1 MELFEE
7 IRREHEFG
15 VGTIQAVSRKL
26 GVHRRM
32 VRQALGAAV
41 PPARKSPERKKPR
54 LEPVMGFING
64 VLEADRKAPRKQ
76 RHTSHRIYER
86 IRVEFPEHP
95 VGESTV
101 RRYVGQRKRAMG
113 FIRQETFVP
122 QSYAWGQEAQIDW
135 YEAVA
140 ELDGEREK
148 LQVFCMRS
156 MGSGGAF
163 HRAYPRAT
171 QQAFL
176 EAHELGFRYFAG
188 VFGLLRYDN
197 LSSAVK
203 KILRG
208 YRREET
214 ERFIA
219 FRSHWKFQAEFCTPG
234 EGHEKGGVEGEAG
247 YFRRNHLVPVP
258 KARDLAD
265 LNAQLLAGCR
275 ADEGRKIGGRVQTVG
290 EGMQIEHPHL
300 LALSREGFSLAEDSF
315 PRVDSKGCV
324 RVRNNFYSTPV
335 QAGTAVRASVL
346 PAYVEVWHDGRCV
359 ARHERGY
366 GNGQQFFNLEH
377 YLEVLER
384 KPGALAG
391 NKPLEQWRQQG
402 RWPTSYDQFWQ
413 RLIAR
418 HGKQS
423 GTREMVELLLMGR
436 EHGYRELDAAFQ
448 QALDLG
454 CSDAAAARYLM
465 TEARLDRP
473 TPPRLEVATLRAY
486 ERPLPE
492 VNTYDALLTAE
503 GV

>member
-15 VGTIQAVSRKL
+15 VGTIQGVSRKL

-32 VRQALGAAV
+32 VRQALGDAV
-41 PPARKSPERKKPR
+41 PPARKVPQRKKPR
-54 LEPVMGFING
+54 LGPVMEFINT

-86 IRVEFPEHP
+86 IRVELPGHP

-101 RRYVGQRKRAMG
+101 RRYVGRRKREMG

-135 YEAVA
+135 YEAGA
-140 ELDGEREK
+140 ELDGEPQK
-148 LQVFCMRS
+148 VQMFCMRS

-197 LSSAVK
+197 LTSAVK

-208 YRREET
+208 HRREET

-265 LNAQLLAGCR
+265 LNAQVLAGCR
-275 ADEGRKIGGRVQTVG
+275 ADEGRTIGDRAQTVG

-300 LALSREGFSLAEDSF
+300 LALSDRRIPF
-315 PRVDSKGCV
+315 
-324 RVRNNFYSTPV
+324 
-335 QAGTAVRASVL
+335 
-346 PAYVEVWHDGRCV
+346 GR
-359 ARHERGY
+359 
-366 GNGQQFFNLEH
+366 GQLSSN
-377 YLEVLER
+377 R
-384 KPGALAG
+384 
-391 NKPLEQWRQQG
+391 R
-402 RWPTSYDQFWQ
+402 
-413 RLIAR
+413 
-418 HGKQS
+418 
-423 GTREMVELLLMGR
+423 
-436 EHGYRELDAAFQ
+436 
-448 QALDLG
+448 
-454 CSDAAAARYLM
+454 
-465 TEARLDRP
+465 
-473 TPPRLEVATLRAY
+473 
-486 ERPLPE
+486 
-492 VNTYDALLTAE
+492 
-503 GV
+503 

>member
-15 VGTIQAVSRKL
+15 VGTIQGVARKL

-32 VRQALGAAV
+32 VRQALGDAV
-41 PPARKSPERKKPR
+41 PPTRKTPERKKPK

-86 IRVEFPEHP
+86 IRMEFPRHQI
-95 VGESTV
+95 GESTV
-101 RRYVGQRKRAMG
+101 RRYVGGRKREMG

-140 ELDGEREK
+140 ELDGEPQK

-176 EAHELGFRYFAG
+176 EGHELGFRYFAG

-197 LSSAVK
+197 LTSAVK

-247 YFRRNHLVPVP
+247 YFRRNHWVPVP

-275 ADEGRKIGGRVQTVG
+275 ADERRKIGDRVQTVG
-290 EGMQIEHPHL
+290 EGMQIERPHL
-300 LALSREGFSLAEDSF
+300 LALSTEGFPLAEDSF
-315 PRVDSKGCV
+315 PRVDGKGCV
-324 RVRNNFYSTPV
+324 RVRNNFYSAPV
-335 QAGTAVRASVL
+335 KAGTSVRVSVL

-366 GNGQQFFNLEH
+366 GNGQQCFNLEH

-391 NKPLEQWRQQG
+391 SKPLEQWRQQG

-413 RLIAR
+413 TLIVR
-418 HGKQS
+418 HGKQN
-423 GTREMVELLLMGR
+423 GTREMVELLLLGR
-436 EHGYRELDAAFQ
+436 EHGYSELDSAFQ
-448 QALDLG
+448 QALRLG
-454 CSDAAAARYLM
+454 CSDAAAVRYLM
-465 TEARLDRP
+465 TQARLKRP
-473 TPPRLEVATLRAY
+473 APPRLEVAALRAY

-492 VNTYDALLTAE
+492 VNAYDALLTAE
-503 GV
+503 VV

>member
-1 MELFEE
+1 ME
-7 IRREHEFG
+7 
-15 VGTIQAVSRKL
+15 
-26 GVHRRM
+26 
-32 VRQALGAAV
+32 
-41 PPARKSPERKKPR
+41 
-54 LEPVMGFING
+54 FINR
-64 VLEADRKAPRKQ
+64 VLEADRQAPRKQ
-76 RHTSHRIYER
+76 RHTSHRIFER
-86 IRVEFPEHP
+86 IRVELPEHP

-101 RRYVGQRKRAMG
+101 RRYVGRRKREMG

-140 ELDGEREK
+140 ELDGEPQK
-148 LQVFCMRS
+148 VQMFCMRS

-163 HRAYPRAT
+163 HRAYSRAT

-188 VFGLLRYDN
+188 VFGRLRYDN
-197 LSSAVK
+197 LTSAVK

-208 YRREET
+208 HRREET

-258 KARDLAD
+258 KARDLAE
-265 LNAQLLAGCR
+265 LNAQVLAGCR
-275 ADEGRKIGGRVQTVG
+275 ADEGRTIGDRAQTVG
-290 EGMQIEHPHL
+290 EGMRIEQPHL
-300 LALSREGFSLAEDSF
+300 LALSAEGFPLAEDSF
-315 PRVDSKGCV
+315 PRIDGKSCV
-324 RVRNNFYSTPV
+324 RVRNNFYSAPV
-335 QAGTAVRASVL
+335 KSGTAVRARVL
-346 PAYVEVWHDGRCV
+346 PACVEVWHDGRCV
-359 ARHERGY
+359 ARHERSY
-366 GNGQQFFNLEH
+366 GKGQQFLNLEH

-391 NKPLEQWRQQG
+391 SKPLEQWRQQG
-402 RWPTSYDQFWQ
+402 RWPASYDQFWQ
-413 RLIAR
+413 TLIAR
-418 HGKQS
+418 HGRQN
-423 GTREMVELLLMGR
+423 GTREMVELLLLGR
-436 EHGYRELDAAFQ
+436 EHGYHDVDAALQ

-465 TEARLDRP
+465 TAARLGRP
-473 TPPRLEVATLRAY
+473 APPPIDVAALRAY

-492 VNTYDALLTAE
+492 VGVYDALLTAE
-503 GV
+503 VR

>member
-1 MELFEE
+1 M
-7 IRREHEFG
+7 
-15 VGTIQAVSRKL
+15 
-26 GVHRRM
+26 
-32 VRQALGAAV
+32 
-41 PPARKSPERKKPR
+41 
-54 LEPVMGFING
+54 
-64 VLEADRKAPRKQ
+64 
-76 RHTSHRIYER
+76 
-86 IRVEFPEHP
+86 
-95 VGESTV
+95 

-197 LSSAVK
+197 LTSAVK

-219 FRSHWKFQAEFCTPG
+219 LRSHWKFQAEFCTPG

-275 ADEGRKIGGRVQTVG
+275 ADEGRKIGGWVQTVG

-315 PRVDSKGCV
+315 PRVDRKGCV
-324 RVRNNFYSTPV
+324 RVRHNFYSAPV
-335 QAGTAVRASVL
+335 KAGTAVRASVL
-346 PAYVEVWHDGRCV
+346 PAYVEVWQDGRCV

-366 GNGQQFFNLEH
+366 GNGQEFFNLEH

-391 NKPLEQWRQQG
+391 SKPLEQWRQQG

-448 QALDLG
+448 QALDRG

-465 TEARLDRP
+465 IEARLDRP
-473 TPPRLEVATLRAY
+473 TPPRLEVATLRTY

-492 VNTYDALLTAE
+492 VSTYDALLTAV

>member
-15 VGTIQAVSRKL
+15 VGTIQGVARKL

-32 VRQALGAAV
+32 VRQALGDAV

-86 IRVEFPEHP
+86 IRIELPEHP

-101 RRYVGQRKRAMG
+101 RRYVGRRKREMG

-140 ELDGEREK
+140 ELDGEPQK
-148 LQVFCMRS
+148 VQVFCMRS

-197 LSSAVK
+197 LTSAVK
-203 KILRG
+203 RILRG

-315 PRVDSKGCV
+315 PRVDGKGCV
-324 RVRNNFYSTPV
+324 RVRNNFYSVPV
-335 QAGTAVRASVL
+335 KAGTAVRASVL
-346 PAYVEVWHDGRCV
+346 PAYVKVWHDGRCV

-391 NKPLEQWRQQG
+391 SKPLEQWRQQG
-402 RWPTSYDQFWQ
+402 RWPTSYDQVWQ

-448 QALDLG
+448 QALDFG

-465 TEARLDRP
+465 TEARLGQP
-473 TPPRLEVATLRAY
+473 AAPRLEVAALRAY

-492 VNTYDALLTAE
+492 VNAYDALLTTE
-503 GV
+503 RV